1 MHALLLTPPFPSL
14 LSPQLPEFIADTGI
28 AKIRDSLLEAEERA
42 RSKSR
47 ARARVQPKM
56 GKIDIDYQ
64 VLHDAFFK
72 FQTKPKFTSHG
83 ELYYEGKE
91 FETNARDY
99 KPGVLSASLLAALD
113 LPNSRAPPPWLT
125 NMQRYGPPPS
135 YPSLRIPGLN
145 APIPK
150 DASFGY
156 HPGGWGKPPVDEYG
170 RPIYGD
176 VFGAYAGIDEG
187 EEIVDKA
194 TRWGALVQDAEE
206 EEEDDDDDDDDD
218 AGAEASESQGAV
230 GGEDNAEEGEEEE
243 AGLIAE
249 TSSVPAAID
258 PVTFGDGALDLR
270 KRDAAD
276 PHNKD
281 PSPPR
286 LFTVLSEKG
295 APTAGGAGGGE
306 LFGSSKTYDLG
317 QAGAAAASGEGDD
330 GNATVSKQ
338 GGDKSKRKRVN
349 EGEQAAKKF
358 KDSFKF

>member
-1 MHALLLTPPFPSL
+1 
-14 LSPQLPEFIADTGI
+14 
-28 AKIRDSLLEAEERA
+28 
-42 RSKSR
+42 
-47 ARARVQPKM
+47 
-56 GKIDIDYQ
+56 
-64 VLHDAFFK
+64 
-72 FQTKPKFTSHG
+72 
-83 ELYYEGKE
+83 
-91 FETNARDY
+91 
-99 KPGVLSASLLAALD
+99 
-113 LPNSRAPPPWLT
+113 
-125 NMQRYGPPPS
+125 MQRYGPPPS

-194 TRWGALVQDAEE
+194 TRWGALMQDA

-218 AGAEASESQGAV
+218 DDEVADEAEGAA
-230 GGEDNAEEGEEEE
+230 GGEGNVEEGEEAE
-243 AGLIAE
+243 AGQITE
-249 TSSVPAAID
+249 SSTSTSSVQVAID
-258 PVTFGDGALDLR
+258 PVIFGEGALDLR

-276 PHNKD
+276 SHAKD

-286 LFTVLSEKG
+286 LYTVLSEK
-295 APTAGGAGGGE
+295 ATAAGGAGGGE
-306 LFGSSKTYDLG
+306 LFGSSKTYDLA
-317 QAGAAAASGEGDD
+317 QGAAVASGEGDD
-330 GNATVSKQ
+330 GAATVSKQ